1 MSMKKTIVLILI
13 MSVLLSTTGCHKA
26 VPRQSD
32 RHEGIEEFE
41 DEVLQE
47 LGDYIFISDPHLIE
61 DNGDRFQLGVSFLSD
76 YVASEEMQESKSYY
90 EVIEEFRLAFND
102 YYSRNP
108 NWIVSKYSY
117 VLVSFYIAPEG
128 LITSAGSELIADLS
142 TQGVRESYD
151 NLATVDY
158 SIYNSTDNYQY
169 LMSCEGVRCIYIDDE
184 FSSITEI
191 IDSMPDLSSV
201 YVFDASY
208 VERLSELYPDIA
220 FAECTW
226 FHY

>member
-1 MSMKKTIVLILI
+1 MSMKKTIVLILLVS
-13 MSVLLSTTGCHKA
+13 MLLSMTGCHKA

-47 LGDYIFISDPHLIE
+47 LGDYISIGAPRMYQTI
-61 DNGDRFQLGVSFLSD
+61 FQFGVFFLSD
-76 YVASEEMQESKSYY
+76 YVASEEMQASKSYY

-108 NWIVSKYSY
+108 DWIDSKYQSFY
-117 VLVSFYIAPEG
+117 VSFYIAPEG
-128 LITSAGSELIADLS
+128 GLFNTEGSEFIAKLS
-142 TQGVRESYD
+142 NKGVSESYD

>member
-1 MSMKKTIVLILI
+1 MSMKKTIVLILLVS
-13 MSVLLSTTGCHKA
+13 MLLSMTGCHKA

-32 RHEGIEEFE
+32 RHEGIEELE

-47 LGDYIFISDPHLIE
+47 LGDYISIGAPRMYQTI
-61 DNGDRFQLGVSFLSD
+61 FQFGVFFLSD
-76 YVASEEMQESKSYY
+76 YVASEEMQASKSYY

-102 YYSRNP
+102 YYSRNLD
-108 NWIVSKYSY
+108 WIDSKYQSIY
-117 VLVSFYIAPEG
+117 VSFDIAPEG
-128 LITSAGSELIADLS
+128 LFTTAGSEFIAELS
-142 TQGVRESYD
+142 NKGVSESYD

-208 VERLSELYPDIA
+208 VDRLSELYPDIV
-220 FAECTW
+220 FAEYNGV
-226 FHY
+226 HH

>member
-1 MSMKKTIVLILI
+1 MSMKKTIVLILLVS
-13 MSVLLSTTGCHKA
+13 MLLSMTGCHKA

-47 LGDYIFISDPHLIE
+47 LGDYISIGAPRMYQTI
-61 DNGDRFQLGVSFLSD
+61 FQFGVFFLSD

-102 YYSRNP
+102 YYSRNLD
-108 NWIVSKYSY
+108 WIDSKYQSIY
-117 VLVSFYIAPEG
+117 VSFDIAPEG
-128 LITSAGSELIADLS
+128 LFTTAGSEFIAELS
-142 TQGVRESYD
+142 NKGVSESYD

-158 SIYNSTDNYQY
+158 SIHTLPDNYRY
-169 LMSCEGVRCIYIDDE
+169 LMGCEGVRCTYINDE

-191 IDSMPDLSSV
+191 IESMPDLSSV

-208 VERLSELYPDIA
+208 VDRLSKLYPDIV

-226 FHY
+226 YHY

>member
-41 DEVLQE
+41 DEVFQE
-47 LGDYIFISDPHLIE
+47 LGDYISIGAPRMYQTI
-61 DNGDRFQLGVSFLSD
+61 FQFGVFFLSD
-76 YVASEEMQESKSYY
+76 YVASEEMQASKSYY

-108 NWIVSKYSY
+108 DWIDSKYQSIY
-117 VLVSFYIAPEG
+117 VSFDIAPEG
-128 LITSAGSELIADLS
+128 LFTTAGSEFIAELS
-142 TQGVRESYD
+142 NKGVSESYD

>member
-1 MSMKKTIVLILI
+1 MSMKKTIVLILLVS
-13 MSVLLSTTGCHKA
+13 MLLSMTGCHKA

-47 LGDYIFISDPHLIE
+47 LGDYISIGAPRMYQTI
-61 DNGDRFQLGVSFLSD
+61 FQFGVFFLSD
-76 YVASEEMQESKSYY
+76 YVASEEMQASKSYY

-108 NWIVSKYSY
+108 DWIDSKYQSIY
-117 VLVSFYIAPEG
+117 VSFYIAPEG
-128 LITSAGSELIADLS
+128 GLFNTEGSVLIADLS
-142 TQGVRESYD
+142 NWGVKESYD

-158 SIYNSTDNYQY
+158 SIHTLPDNYRY
-169 LMSCEGVRCIYIDDE
+169 LMGCEGVRCIYINDE

-208 VERLSELYPDIA
+208 VDRLSELYPDIV
-220 FAECTW
+220 FAEYNGA
-226 FHY
+226 HH

>member
-1 MSMKKTIVLILI
+1 MSMKKILMLVLIAS
-13 MSVLLSTTGCHKA
+13 MLLSMTGCHKA

-47 LGDYIFISDPHLIE
+47 LGDYINIGKPLL
-61 DNGDRFQLGVSFLSD
+61 DNESGKMQLCVLFLSD
-76 YVASEEMQESKSYY
+76 YVASEEMQGSKSYY

-108 NWIVSKYSY
+108 DWIVSKYQSIY
-117 VLVSFYIAPEG
+117 VSFHIAPEG
-128 LITSAGSELIADLS
+128 LFTSAGFEFVAELS
-142 TQGVRESYD
+142 NKGMSESYD

-158 SIYNSTDNYQY
+158 SIHTLPDNYRY
-169 LMSCEGVRCIYIDDE
+169 LMGCEGVRCIYINDE

-208 VERLSELYPDIA
+208 VDRLSELYPDIV
-220 FAECTW
+220 FAEYNGV
-226 FHY
+226 HH

>member
-1 MSMKKTIVLILI
+1 MSMKKTIVLILLVS
-13 MSVLLSTTGCHKA
+13 MLLSMTGCHKA

-47 LGDYIFISDPHLIE
+47 LGDYISIGAPRMYQTI
-61 DNGDRFQLGVSFLSD
+61 FQFGVFFLSD
-76 YVASEEMQESKSYY
+76 YVASEEMQASKSYY

>member
-1 MSMKKTIVLILI
+1 MLVLIA
-13 MSVLLSTTGCHKA
+13 SVLLSMTGCHKA

-47 LGDYIFISDPHLIE
+47 LGDYISIGAPRMYQTI
-61 DNGDRFQLGVSFLSD
+61 FQFGVFFLSD
-76 YVASEEMQESKSYY
+76 YVASEEMQASKSYY

-108 NWIVSKYSY
+108 DWIVSKYQSIY
-117 VLVSFYIAPEG
+117 VSFHIAPEG
-128 LITSAGSELIADLS
+128 LFTSAGFEFVAELS
-142 TQGVRESYD
+142 NKGVRESYD
-151 NLATVDY
+151 NLATVNY
-158 SIYNSTDNYQY
+158 SMHTLPDNYRY
-169 LMSCEGVRCIYIDDE
+169 LMGCEGVRCIHIDED

-201 YVFDASY
+201 YVYDESLLD
-208 VERLSELYPDIA
+208 RLRELYPDIA
-220 FAECTW
+220 FAEEG
-226 FHY
+226 HYY

>member
-1 MSMKKTIVLILI
+1 MSMKKILMLVLIAS
-13 MSVLLSTTGCHKA
+13 MLLSMTGCHKA

-47 LGDYIFISDPHLIE
+47 LGDYISIGAPRMYQTI
-61 DNGDRFQLGVSFLSD
+61 FQFGVFFLSD
-76 YVASEEMQESKSYY
+76 YVASEEMQASKSYY

-108 NWIVSKYSY
+108 DWIDSKYQSIY
-117 VLVSFYIAPEG
+117 VSFYIAPEG
-128 LITSAGSELIADLS
+128 GLFNTEGSVLIADLS
-142 TQGVRESYD
+142 NWGVKESYD

-158 SIYNSTDNYQY
+158 SIHTLPDNYRY
-169 LMSCEGVRCIYIDDE
+169 LMGCEGVRCIYINDE

-208 VERLSELYPDIA
+208 VDRLSELYPDIV
-220 FAECTW
+220 FAEYNGV
-226 FHY
+226 HH

>member
-1 MSMKKTIVLILI
+1 MKKILMLVLIA
-13 MSVLLSTTGCHKA
+13 SVLLSMTGCHKA

-47 LGDYIFISDPHLIE
+47 LGDYISIGAPRMYQTI
-61 DNGDRFQLGVSFLSD
+61 FQFGVFFLSD
-76 YVASEEMQESKSYY
+76 YVASEEMQGSKSYY

>member
-1 MSMKKTIVLILI
+1 MSMKKTIVLILLAS
-13 MSVLLSTTGCHKA
+13 MLLSMTGCHKA

-47 LGDYIFISDPHLIE
+47 LGDYISIGAPRMYQTI
-61 DNGDRFQLGVSFLSD
+61 FQFGVFFLSD
-76 YVASEEMQESKSYY
+76 YVASEEMQASKSYY

-102 YYSRNP
+102 YYSRNLD
-108 NWIVSKYSY
+108 WIDSKYQSIY
-117 VLVSFYIAPEG
+117 VSFDIAPEG
-128 LITSAGSELIADLS
+128 LFTTAGSEFIAELS
-142 TQGVRESYD
+142 NKGVSESYD

-158 SIYNSTDNYQY
+158 SIHTLPDNYRY
-169 LMSCEGVRCIYIDDE
+169 LMGCEGVRCTYINDE

-191 IDSMPDLSSV
+191 IESMPDLSSV

-208 VERLSELYPDIA
+208 VDRLSKLYPDIV

-226 FHY
+226 YHY

>member
-1 MSMKKTIVLILI
+1 MSMKKTIVLILLVS
-13 MSVLLSTTGCHKA
+13 MLLSMTGCHKA

-47 LGDYIFISDPHLIE
+47 LGDYISIGAPRMYQT
-61 DNGDRFQLGVSFLSD
+61 RFQLGVFFLSD

-108 NWIVSKYSY
+108 DWIDSKYQSFY
-117 VLVSFYIAPEG
+117 VSFYIAPEG
-128 LITSAGSELIADLS
+128 GLFNTEGSVLIADLS
-142 TQGVRESYD
+142 NWGVKESYD

-158 SIYNSTDNYQY
+158 SIYTLPDNYRY
-169 LMSCEGVRCIYIDDE
+169 LMGCEGVRCIYINEE

-208 VERLSELYPDIA
+208 VDRLSELYPDIV

-226 FHY
+226 YHY

>member
-1 MSMKKTIVLILI
+1 MKKILMLVLIAS
-13 MSVLLSTTGCHKA
+13 MLLSMTGCHKA

-47 LGDYIFISDPHLIE
+47 LGDYINIGKPLL
-61 DNGDRFQLGVSFLSD
+61 DNESGKMQLCVLFLSD
-76 YVASEEMQESKSYY
+76 YVASEEMQGSKSYY

-108 NWIVSKYSY
+108 DWIVSKYQSFY
-117 VLVSFYIAPEG
+117 VSFYIAPEG
-128 LITSAGSELIADLS
+128 LFTTAGSEFIAKLS
-142 TQGVRESYD
+142 NKGVSESYD

-158 SIYNSTDNYQY
+158 SIHTLPDNYRY
-169 LMSCEGVRCIYIDDE
+169 LMGCEGVRCTYINDE

-191 IDSMPDLSSV
+191 IESMPDLSSV

-208 VERLSELYPDIA
+208 VDRLSKLYPDIV

-226 FHY
+226 YHY

>member
-1 MSMKKTIVLILI
+1 MSMKKTIVLILLVS
-13 MSVLLSTTGCHKA
+13 MLLSMTGCHKA

-47 LGDYIFISDPHLIE
+47 LGDYISIGAPRMYQTI
-61 DNGDRFQLGVSFLSD
+61 FQFGVFFLSD
-76 YVASEEMQESKSYY
+76 YVASEEMQASKSYY

-108 NWIVSKYSY
+108 DWIDSKYQSIY
-117 VLVSFYIAPEG
+117 VSFYIAPEG
-128 LITSAGSELIADLS
+128 GLFNTEGSVLIADLS
-142 TQGVRESYD
+142 NWGVKESYD

-158 SIYNSTDNYQY
+158 SIHTLPDNYRY
-169 LMSCEGVRCIYIDDE
+169 LMGCEGVRCTYINDE

-191 IDSMPDLSSV
+191 IESMPDLSSV

-208 VERLSELYPDIA
+208 VDRLSELYPDIV

-226 FHY
+226 YHY

>member
-1 MSMKKTIVLILI
+1 MSMKKTIVLILLVS
-13 MSVLLSTTGCHKA
+13 MLLSMTDCHKA

-47 LGDYIFISDPHLIE
+47 LGDYISIGAPRMYQTI
-61 DNGDRFQLGVSFLSD
+61 FQFGVFFLSD

-90 EVIEEFRLAFND
+90 EVIEELRLAFND

-108 NWIVSKYSY
+108 DWIVSKYKSIY
-117 VLVSFYIAPEG
+117 VSFHIAPEA
-128 LITSAGSELIADLS
+128 LLTSAEFEFVAELS
-142 TQGVRESYD
+142 NKGVRESYD
-151 NLATVDY
+151 NLATVNY
-158 SIYNSTDNYQY
+158 SMHTLPDNYRY
-169 LMSCEGVRCIYIDDE
+169 LMGCEGVRCIHIDED

-201 YVFDASY
+201 YVYDESLLD
-208 VERLSELYPDIA
+208 RLRELYPDIA
-220 FAECTW
+220 FAEEG
-226 FHY
+226 HYY

>member
-1 MSMKKTIVLILI
+1 MSMKKILMLVLIAS
-13 MSVLLSTTGCHKA
+13 MLLSMTGCHKA

-41 DEVLQE
+41 DEVFQE
-47 LGDYIFISDPHLIE
+47 LGDYISIGKPLL
-61 DNGDRFQLGVSFLSD
+61 DNESGKMQLCVLFLSD
-76 YVASEEMQESKSYY
+76 YVASEEMQGSKSYY

-117 VLVSFYIAPEG
+117 VLVSFYIEPEG
-128 LITSAGSELIADLS
+128 LFTTEGSEIFARLS
-142 TQGVRESYD
+142 NQGIEERYD
-151 NLATVDY
+151 NLSTVEY
-158 SIYNSTDNYQY
+158 SIRIFPENYQF
-169 LMSCEGVRCIYIDDE
+169 LTNCEGVRCIYIDDE

>member
-32 RHEGIEEFE
+32 RREGIEEFE
-41 DEVLQE
+41 DEVFQE
-47 LGDYIFISDPHLIE
+47 LGDYISIGKPLL
-61 DNGDRFQLGVSFLSD
+61 DNESGKMQLCVLFLSD
-76 YVASEEMQESKSYY
+76 YVASEEMQGSKSYY

-128 LITSAGSELIADLS
+128 LFTTEGSEIFARLS
-142 TQGVRESYD
+142 NQGIEERYD
-151 NLATVDY
+151 NLSTVEY
-158 SIYNSTDNYQY
+158 SIRIFPENYQF
-169 LMSCEGVRCIYIDDE
+169 LTNCEGVRCIYIDEE

-208 VERLSELYPDIA
+208 VDRLSELYPDIA

>member
-1 MSMKKTIVLILI
+1 MSMKKILMLVLIAS
-13 MSVLLSTTGCHKA
+13 MLLSMTGCHKA

-117 VLVSFYIAPEG
+117 VLVSFYIEPEG
-128 LITSAGSELIADLS
+128 LFTTEGSEIFARLS
-142 TQGVRESYD
+142 NQGIEERYD
-151 NLATVDY
+151 NLSTVEY
-158 SIYNSTDNYQY
+158 SIRIFPENYQF
-169 LMSCEGVRCIYIDDE
+169 LTNCEGVRCIYIDEE

-208 VERLSELYPDIA
+208 VDRLSELYPDIA

>member
-1 MSMKKTIVLILI
+1 MSMKKTIVLILLVS
-13 MSVLLSTTGCHKA
+13 MLLSMTGCHKA

-47 LGDYIFISDPHLIE
+47 LGDYISIGAPRMYQTI
-61 DNGDRFQLGVSFLSD
+61 FQFGVFFLSD
-76 YVASEEMQESKSYY
+76 YVASEEMQASKSYY

-102 YYSRNP
+102 YYSRNLD
-108 NWIVSKYSY
+108 WIDSKYQSIY
-117 VLVSFYIAPEG
+117 VSFDIAPEG
-128 LITSAGSELIADLS
+128 LFTTAGSEFIADLS

>member
-1 MSMKKTIVLILI
+1 MSMKKILMLVLIAS
-13 MSVLLSTTGCHKA
+13 MLLSMTGCHKA

-47 LGDYIFISDPHLIE
+47 LGDYISIGAPRMYQTI
-61 DNGDRFQLGVSFLSD
+61 FQFGVFFLSD
-76 YVASEEMQESKSYY
+76 YVASEEMQGSKSYY

-208 VERLSELYPDIA
+208 VDRLSELYPDIA

>member
-1 MSMKKTIVLILI
+1 MSMKKTIVLILLVS
-13 MSVLLSTTGCHKA
+13 MLLSMTGCHKA

-47 LGDYIFISDPHLIE
+47 LGDYISIGAPRMYQTI
-61 DNGDRFQLGVSFLSD
+61 FQFGVFFLSD
-76 YVASEEMQESKSYY
+76 YVASEEMQASKSYY

-102 YYSRNP
+102 YYSRNLD
-108 NWIVSKYSY
+108 WIDSKYQSIY
-117 VLVSFYIAPEG
+117 VSFDIAPEG
-128 LITSAGSELIADLS
+128 LFTTAGSEFIAELS
-142 TQGVRESYD
+142 NKGVSESYD

-158 SIYNSTDNYQY
+158 SIHTLPDNYRY
-169 LMSCEGVRCIYIDDE
+169 LMGCEGVRCIYINDE

-208 VERLSELYPDIA
+208 VDRLSELYPDIV
-220 FAECTW
+220 FAEYNGV
-226 FHY
+226 HH

>member
-1 MSMKKTIVLILI
+1 MSMKKTIVLILLVS
-13 MSVLLSTTGCHKA
+13 MLLSMTGCHKA

-32 RHEGIEEFE
+32 RHEGIKEFE

-47 LGDYIFISDPHLIE
+47 LGDYISIGAPRMYQTI
-61 DNGDRFQLGVSFLSD
+61 FQFGVFFLSD
-76 YVASEEMQESKSYY
+76 YVASEEMQASKSYY

-102 YYSRNP
+102 YYSRNLD
-108 NWIVSKYSY
+108 WIDSKYQSIY
-117 VLVSFYIAPEG
+117 VSFDIAPEG
-128 LITSAGSELIADLS
+128 LFTTAGSEFIAELS
-142 TQGVRESYD
+142 NKGVSESYD

-208 VERLSELYPDIA
+208 VDRLSELYPDIA

>member
-1 MSMKKTIVLILI
+1 MSMKKILMLVLIAS
-13 MSVLLSTTGCHKA
+13 MLLSMTGCHKA

-47 LGDYIFISDPHLIE
+47 LGDYISIGAPRMYQTI
-61 DNGDRFQLGVSFLSD
+61 FQFGVFFLSD

-108 NWIVSKYSY
+108 DWIDSKYQSIY
-117 VLVSFYIAPEG
+117 VSFYIAPEG
-128 LITSAGSELIADLS
+128 GLFNTEGSEIFARLS
-142 TQGVRESYD
+142 NQGIEERYD
-151 NLATVDY
+151 NLSTVEY
-158 SIYNSTDNYQY
+158 SIRIFPENYQF
-169 LMSCEGVRCIYIDDE
+169 LTNCEGVRCIYIDEE

-208 VERLSELYPDIA
+208 VDRLSELYPDIA

>member
-1 MSMKKTIVLILI
+1 MLVLIAS
-13 MSVLLSTTGCHKA
+13 MLLSMTGCHKA

>member
-1 MSMKKTIVLILI
+1 MSMKKTIVLILLVS
-13 MSVLLSTTGCHKA
+13 MLLSMTGCHKA

-47 LGDYIFISDPHLIE
+47 LGDYISIGAPRMYQTI
-61 DNGDRFQLGVSFLSD
+61 FQFGVFFLSD
-76 YVASEEMQESKSYY
+76 YVASEEMQASKSYY

-102 YYSRNP
+102 YYSRNLD
-108 NWIVSKYSY
+108 WIDSKYQSIY
-117 VLVSFYIAPEG
+117 VSFDIAPEG
-128 LITSAGSELIADLS
+128 LFTTAGSEFIAELS
-142 TQGVRESYD
+142 NKGVSESYD

-158 SIYNSTDNYQY
+158 SIHTLPDNYRY
-169 LMSCEGVRCIYIDDE
+169 LMGCEGVRCIHIDED

-201 YVFDASY
+201 YVYDESLLD
-208 VERLSELYPDIA
+208 RLRELYPDIA
-220 FAECTW
+220 FAEEG
-226 FHY
+226 HYY

>member
-1 MSMKKTIVLILI
+1 MSMKKILMLILI
-13 MSVLLSTTGCHKA
+13 ASMLLSMTGCHKA

-47 LGDYIFISDPHLIE
+47 LGDYISIGAPRMYQTI
-61 DNGDRFQLGVSFLSD
+61 FQFGVFFLSD
-76 YVASEEMQESKSYY
+76 YVASEEMQASKSYY

-108 NWIVSKYSY
+108 DWIDSKYQSIY
-117 VLVSFYIAPEG
+117 VSFAIAPEG
-128 LITSAGSELIADLS
+128 LFTTAGSEFIAELS
-142 TQGVRESYD
+142 NKGVSESYD

-158 SIYNSTDNYQY
+158 SIHTLPDNYRY
-169 LMSCEGVRCIYIDDE
+169 LMGCEGVRCTYINDE

-191 IDSMPDLSSV
+191 IESMPDLSSV

-208 VERLSELYPDIA
+208 VDRLSELYPDIV
-220 FAECTW
+220 FAEYNGV
-226 FHY
+226 HH

>member
-1 MSMKKTIVLILI
+1 MKKTIVLILLVS
-13 MSVLLSTTGCHKA
+13 MLLSMTGCHKA

-47 LGDYIFISDPHLIE
+47 LGDYISIGAPRMYQTI
-61 DNGDRFQLGVSFLSD
+61 FQFGVFFLSD
-76 YVASEEMQESKSYY
+76 YVASEEMQASKSYY

-102 YYSRNP
+102 YYSRNLD
-108 NWIVSKYSY
+108 WIDSKYQSIY
-117 VLVSFYIAPEG
+117 VSFDIAPEG
-128 LITSAGSELIADLS
+128 LFTTAGSEFIAELS
-142 TQGVRESYD
+142 NKGVSESYD

-158 SIYNSTDNYQY
+158 SIHTLPDNYRY
-169 LMSCEGVRCIYIDDE
+169 LMGCEGVRCIYINDE

-208 VERLSELYPDIA
+208 VDRLSELYPDIV
-220 FAECTW
+220 FAEYNGV
-226 FHY
+226 HH

>member
-1 MSMKKTIVLILI
+1 MSMKKILMLVLIA
-13 MSVLLSTTGCHKA
+13 SVLLSMTGCHKA

-32 RHEGIEEFE
+32 RHEGIEELE

-47 LGDYIFISDPHLIE
+47 LGDYISIGAPRMYQT
-61 DNGDRFQLGVSFLSD
+61 RFQLGVFFLSD

-158 SIYNSTDNYQY
+158 SIYTLPDNYRY
-169 LMSCEGVRCIYIDDE
+169 LMGCEGVRCTYINDE

-191 IDSMPDLSSV
+191 IESMPDLSSV

-208 VERLSELYPDIA
+208 VDRLCELYPDIL
-220 FAECTW
+220 FAEYNGI
-226 FHY
+226 HR

>member
-41 DEVLQE
+41 DEVFQE
-47 LGDYIFISDPHLIE
+47 LGDYISIGKPLL
-61 DNGDRFQLGVSFLSD
+61 DNESGKMQLCVLFLSD

-201 YVFDASY
+201 YVYDESLLD
-208 VERLSELYPDIA
+208 RLRELYPDIA
-220 FAECTW
+220 FAEEG
-226 FHY
+226 HYY

>member
-41 DEVLQE
+41 DEVFQE
-47 LGDYIFISDPHLIE
+47 LGDYISIGKPLL
-61 DNGDRFQLGVSFLSD
+61 DNESGKMQLCVLFLSD
-76 YVASEEMQESKSYY
+76 YVASEEMQGSKSYY

-102 YYSRNP
+102 YYSRNLD
-108 NWIVSKYSY
+108 WIDSKYQSIY
-117 VLVSFYIAPEG
+117 VSFDIAPEG
-128 LITSAGSELIADLS
+128 LFTTAGSEFIAELS
-142 TQGVRESYD
+142 NKGVSESYD

-158 SIYNSTDNYQY
+158 SIHTLPDNYRY
-169 LMSCEGVRCIYIDDE
+169 LMGCEGVRCTYINDE

-191 IDSMPDLSSV
+191 IESMPDLSSV

-208 VERLSELYPDIA
+208 VDRLSKLYPDIV

-226 FHY
+226 YHY

>member
-1 MSMKKTIVLILI
+1 MKKILMLVLIA
-13 MSVLLSTTGCHKA
+13 SVLLSMTGCHKA

-47 LGDYIFISDPHLIE
+47 LGDYISIGAPRMYQTI
-61 DNGDRFQLGVSFLSD
+61 FQFGVFFLSD
-76 YVASEEMQESKSYY
+76 YVASEEMQASKSYY

-102 YYSRNP
+102 YYSRNLD
-108 NWIVSKYSY
+108 WIDSKYQSIY
-117 VLVSFYIAPEG
+117 VSFDIAPEG
-128 LITSAGSELIADLS
+128 LFTTAGSEFIAELS
-142 TQGVRESYD
+142 NKGVSESYD

-158 SIYNSTDNYQY
+158 SIHTLPDNYRY
-169 LMSCEGVRCIYIDDE
+169 LMGCEGVRCTYINDE

-191 IDSMPDLSSV
+191 IESMPDLSSV

-208 VERLSELYPDIA
+208 VDRLSELYPDIV
-220 FAECTW
+220 FAEYNGV
-226 FHY
+226 HH

>member
-1 MSMKKTIVLILI
+1 MSMKKILMLVLIAS
-13 MSVLLSTTGCHKA
+13 MLLSMTGCHKA
-26 VPRQSD
+26 VSRQSD

-47 LGDYIFISDPHLIE
+47 LGDYINIGKLVFDDESGRIE
-61 DNGDRFQLGVSFLSD
+61 LCVLFLSD
-76 YVASEEMQESKSYY
+76 YVASEEMQGSKSYY

>member
-41 DEVLQE
+41 DEVFQE
-47 LGDYIFISDPHLIE
+47 LGDYISIGKPLL
-61 DNGDRFQLGVSFLSD
+61 DNESGKMQLCVLFLSD

-102 YYSRNP
+102 YYSRNLD
-108 NWIVSKYSY
+108 WIDSKYQSIY
-117 VLVSFYIAPEG
+117 VSFDIAPEG
-128 LITSAGSELIADLS
+128 LFTTAGSEFIAELS
-142 TQGVRESYD
+142 NKGVSESYD

-158 SIYNSTDNYQY
+158 SIHTLPDNYRY
-169 LMSCEGVRCIYIDDE
+169 LMGCEGVRCTYINDE

-191 IDSMPDLSSV
+191 IESMPDLSSV

-208 VERLSELYPDIA
+208 VDRLSELYPDIV
-220 FAECTW
+220 FAEYNGV
-226 FHY
+226 HH

>member
-1 MSMKKTIVLILI
+1 MSMKKTIVLILLVS
-13 MSVLLSTTGCHKA
+13 MLLSMTGCHKA

-47 LGDYIFISDPHLIE
+47 LGDYISIGAPRMYQTI
-61 DNGDRFQLGVSFLSD
+61 FQFGVFFLSD
-76 YVASEEMQESKSYY
+76 YVASEEMQASKSYY

-102 YYSRNP
+102 YYSRNLD
-108 NWIVSKYSY
+108 WIDSKYQSIY
-117 VLVSFYIAPEG
+117 VSFDIAPEG
-128 LITSAGSELIADLS
+128 LFTTAGSEFIAELS
-142 TQGVRESYD
+142 NKGVSESYD

-158 SIYNSTDNYQY
+158 SIHTLPDNYRY
-169 LMSCEGVRCIYIDDE
+169 LMGCEGVRCTYINDE

-191 IDSMPDLSSV
+191 IESMPDLSSV

-208 VERLSELYPDIA
+208 VDRLSKLYPDIV
-220 FAECTW
+220 FAEYNGV
-226 FHY
+226 HH

>member
-1 MSMKKTIVLILI
+1 MSMKKTIVLILLVS
-13 MSVLLSTTGCHKA
+13 MLLSMTGCHKA

-47 LGDYIFISDPHLIE
+47 LGDYISIGAPRMYQTI
-61 DNGDRFQLGVSFLSD
+61 FQFGVFFLSD
-76 YVASEEMQESKSYY
+76 YVASEEMQASKSYY

-102 YYSRNP
+102 YYSRNLD
-108 NWIVSKYSY
+108 WIDSKYQSIY
-117 VLVSFYIAPEG
+117 VSFDIAPEG
-128 LITSAGSELIADLS
+128 LFTTAGSEFIAELS
-142 TQGVRESYD
+142 NKGVSESYD

-158 SIYNSTDNYQY
+158 SIHTLPDNYRY
-169 LMSCEGVRCIYIDDE
+169 LMGCEGVRCTYINDE

-191 IDSMPDLSSV
+191 IESMPDLSSV

-208 VERLSELYPDIA
+208 VDRLSELYPDIV
-220 FAECTW
+220 FAEYNGA
-226 FHY
+226 HH